1 MATRS
6 YDERTGEAKGAPKGR
21 LRTLV
26 ESTAFLVICI
36 VVAAAALIVL
46 LLFPDLLAGLAMIIV
61 IAIAVVAVIAV
72 IASVVMTIVAVPLYL
87 AKGEYRDDMDYDI
100 SDVKEKNESEKD

>member
-6 YDERTGEAKGAPKGR
+6 YDERTGEARGSPKGR

-26 ESTAFLVICI
+26 ESTAFLAFCI
-36 VVAAAALIVL
+36 VVAVVALVTI
-46 LLFPDLLAGLAMIIV
+46 LLFPDLLAGVAMLIV

-100 SDVKEKNESEKD
+100 SDVKEKSEIKKD